1 MSQTTVLGTQP
12 DRFDTMIDGPG
23 PYPRPP
29 LGRSALRRI
38 GGVLLL
44 AVTVTQS
51 WLLHGGYLVRR
62 RLARRRPDAGM
73 TTAEYAVGTV
83 AACGFAALLYKV
95 VTSGA
100 VSSALNA
107 LINRALRAV

>member
-1 MSQTTVLGTQP
+1 MNGSAVFNAQL
-12 DRFDTMIDGPG
+12 DRFDALIDAAEPN
-23 PYPRPP
+23 PP
-29 LGRSALRRI
+29 VGARCLQRLRS
-38 GGVLLL
+38 VLLL
-44 AVTVTQS
+44 SVAVAQAWFLDGV
-51 WLLHGGYLVRR
+51 HAVRR
-62 RLARRRPDAGM
+62 RLARLRPDAGM

-107 LINRALRAV
+107 LVTKALHAV

>member
-1 MSQTTVLGTQP
+1 MSGITMLNAQI
-12 DRFDTMIDGPG
+12 DRFDALIDAPEPHLPVGP
-23 PYPRPP
+23 
-29 LGRSALRRI
+29 LNLRRI
-38 GGVLLL
+38 RGVLLL
-44 AVTVTQS
+44 AVAVVQA
-51 WLLHGGYLVRR
+51 WLLHGMYLVRR
-62 RLARRRPDAGM
+62 RLARHRPDAGM

-107 LINRALRAV
+107 LVTRALRAV